1 MPNVDEM
8 WAGVRDS
15 LTARRVF
22 GEPVEQDGTIVLP
35 AASVRGGAG
44 GGGDSEHNGGG
55 GFGVAARPV
64 GAWVIRGGDVR
75 WQPAFDLNRLLVVGA
90 LLALALLRRKR

>member
-8 WAGVRDS
+8 WSGVRDS

-22 GEPVEQDGTIVLP
+22 GEPIEQDGTIVLP

-44 GGGDSEHNGGG
+44 GGGDDTNNGGG

-75 WQPAFDLNRLLVVGA
+75 WQPAIDVNRLVVIGG
-90 LLALALLRRKR
+90 LLALALLRRRG